1 MFVNVLCETLEL
13 WRGGLFQEMFQT
25 LISHKMCLD
34 KSTDYEKGWLSQGD
48 LQDFCKLSVT
58 VEDCFF

>member
-1 MFVNVLCETLEL
+1 
-13 WRGGLFQEMFQT
+13 MFQT